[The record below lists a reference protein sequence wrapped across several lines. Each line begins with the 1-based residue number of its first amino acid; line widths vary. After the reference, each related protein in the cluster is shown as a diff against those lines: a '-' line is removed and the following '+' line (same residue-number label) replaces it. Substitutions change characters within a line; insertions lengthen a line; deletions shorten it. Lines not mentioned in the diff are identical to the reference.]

1 VFELQAWLALIR
13 YFKKVPTEF
22 RKLIAGLKRQYGDP
36 ALPPAQGPFELVM
49 WENACYLLPDDRR
62 AAVFEGL
69 RKQVGLDPHKIQNAN
84 RDVLL
89 ALAKMG
95 GMRPETRVFRWL
107 EIARITID
115 QFDGDLSRILKQPSA
130 EAKRALKQFPNIG
143 EPGAEKILLYC
154 GVGPGLPLDW
164 NGSRVL
170 LRVGYGR
177 ANARNYGAQYR
188 SIQESLAGNVPKS
201 AAALARAHLLLR
213 EHGKTICRDK
223 RPLCGS
229 CPVSSMCAFY
239 GKA

>member
-1 VFELQAWLALIR
+1 M
-13 YFKKVPTEF
+13 F
-22 RKLIAGLKRQYGDP
+22 RR
-36 ALPPAQGPFELVM
+36 
-49 WENACYLLPDDRR
+49 
-62 AAVFEGL
+62 
-69 RKQVGLDPHKIQNAN
+69 
-84 RDVLL
+84 
-89 ALAKMG
+89 
-95 GMRPETRVFRWL
+95 L

-115 QFDGDLSRILKQPSA
+115 QFEGDLSRILKQPYA

-177 ANARNYGAQYR
+177 ANAKNYGAQYR
-188 SIQESLAGNVPKS
+188 SIQEALDGHLPKS
-201 AAALARAHLLLR
+201 AAAALASAHLLLR

-223 RPLCGS
+223 RPLCDS